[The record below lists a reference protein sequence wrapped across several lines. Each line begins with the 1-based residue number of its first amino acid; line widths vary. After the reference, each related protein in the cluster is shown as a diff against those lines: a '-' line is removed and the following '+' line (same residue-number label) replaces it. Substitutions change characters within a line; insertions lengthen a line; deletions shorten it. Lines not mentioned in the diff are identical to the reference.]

1 MQILSQ
7 KLDYKAEYCETQV
20 QQSLEV
26 MTASHNN
33 IYKSEEAAEAK
44 GHIQKAIQPNIS
56 VGDFVDLDCGK
67 IFIRIVAIS
76 KEKLKGVWG
85 AKGIIE
91 FSLSEIC
98 RVKQYLGEKHLGEKY
113 SLVWE
118 R

>member
-1 MQILSQ
+1 MPV
-7 KLDYKAEYCETQV
+7 T
-20 QQSLEV
+20 
-26 MTASHNN
+26 HN
-33 IYKSEEAAEAK
+33 IYKSEGEVAEAK
-44 GHIQKAIQPNIS
+44 GHIEKAIQPNIS

-76 KEKLKGVWG
+76 KEKLKGFWG

-98 RVKQYLGEKHLGEKY
+98 SVKQYLGKKY